1 MIFFNWMST
10 SIIAI
15 PTFYNARF
23 LLTLQGLHYVTYT
36 MCSPFLQCVCL
47 QGSWQDALLIA
58 TWRGSSKIVC
68 HSEEKTP
75 HCPCVTLWPLSSSP
89 YGGVALDGFITSN
102 KRRRGTEQLRGEQ
115 QQAKRQCHPIE
126 ARTLMGSSRLAWI
139 RSGMTC
145 EQEYSRCTPDR
156 AWPNHDIWNCTRILP
171 HKYTPRLLCL
181 CASKCVS
188 LLRAVFMADTST
200 GLPQFKAYL
209 G

>member
-1 MIFFNWMST
+1 MCVCRSLGRVLSW
-10 SIIAI
+10 
-15 PTFYNARF
+15 F
-23 LLTLQGLHYVTYT
+23 LLEGGLPISSATLK
-36 MCSPFLQCVCL
+36 
-47 QGSWQDALLIA
+47 
-58 TWRGSSKIVC
+58 RR
-68 HSEEKTP
+68 P
-75 HCPCVTLWPLSSSP
+75 HLVFVGLWPLSSSP